1 MDWQQC
7 FGGQASQPVPC
18 CRRLQPAAAAAAAGP
33 APGAL
38 PTCAVWQLVAL
49 GSAAATS
56 LMKTETAGGRL
67 REGGLP
73 HLTRRALLLNC
84 RLALAL

>member
-1 MDWQQC
+1 VDWQC
-7 FGGQASQPVPC
+7 FGGQASQAVPC
-18 CRRLQPAAAAAAAGP
+18 CRRLQPAAAAAGP

-49 GSAAATS
+49 DSAAATS

-73 HLTRRALLLNC
+73 DLTRRALLLNC